1 MQLDAEEDGQPI
13 YKPSAVAAA
22 PSAAPTPTIESIQK
36 PPDSGT
42 GQEAAATATVEQE
55 E

>member
-1 MQLDAEEDGQPI
+1 MQLDAEEDGQPLF
-13 YKPSAVAAA
+13 KTPVVAAA
-22 PSAAPTPTIESIQK
+22 PAAPAPTMESSQK
-36 PPDSGT
+36 PPDSET

>member
-1 MQLDAEEDGQPI
+1 MQLDAEEDGQPF
-13 YKPSAVAAA
+13 YKPPVVAAPPTA
-22 PSAAPTPTIESIQK
+22 PAPTAELSQK

>member
-1 MQLDAEEDGQPI
+1 MQLDAEEDGQPF
-13 YKPSAVAAA
+13 YKPPVVATPPTA
-22 PSAAPTPTIESIQK
+22 PAPTAGSSQK

>member
-1 MQLDAEEDGQPI
+1 MQLDAEEDGQPS
-13 YKPSAVAAA
+13 YKAPAMAA
-22 PSAAPTPTIESIQK
+22 PPTAPAPTADSSQK
-36 PPDSGT
+36 PPDSET